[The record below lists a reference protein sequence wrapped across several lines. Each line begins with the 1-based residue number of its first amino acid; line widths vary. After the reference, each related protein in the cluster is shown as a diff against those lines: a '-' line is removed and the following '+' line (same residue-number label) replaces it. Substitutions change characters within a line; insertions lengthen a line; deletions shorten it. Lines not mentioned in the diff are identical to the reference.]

1 MFTQA
6 NVVAKNTSVIKTNI
20 TCITVTV
27 DTQDIEDIGK
37 GYIHVGVGV

>member
-1 MFTQA
+1 MLLRKIR
-6 NVVAKNTSVIKTNI
+6 VLLKTNL

-27 DTQDIEDIGK
+27 DTIDIEDIGK